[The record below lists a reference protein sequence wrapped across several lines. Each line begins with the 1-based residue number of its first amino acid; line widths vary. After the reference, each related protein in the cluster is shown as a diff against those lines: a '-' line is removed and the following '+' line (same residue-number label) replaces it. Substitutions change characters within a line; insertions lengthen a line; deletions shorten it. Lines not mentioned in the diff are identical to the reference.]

1 MNIFLKMLFAVVVA
15 LVSPLAAFGEGEV
28 LTIVLVPTSV
38 EDIENLKIKKSRP
51 VNTLPSHISPRMYER
66 LERMSDCVIL
76 PGGSVSTTKTLRGSS
91 GLTEI
96 SYSLLSSDK
105 EVPEPVC
112 LGVMHVLRTSV
123 VYETDTY
130 NPDAFLRVMRG
141 IISDDIVFW
150 WTPIPT
156 SSKAG
161 FGTDVSGSKKNEV
174 YIFGFDNYDFF

>member
-1 MNIFLKMLFAVVVA
+1 MNTLKLFFAVLMVA
-15 LVSPLAAFGEGEV
+15 LALPSFADGEDKV

-161 FGTDVSGSKKNEV
+161 FDAYVSDSKKIEV